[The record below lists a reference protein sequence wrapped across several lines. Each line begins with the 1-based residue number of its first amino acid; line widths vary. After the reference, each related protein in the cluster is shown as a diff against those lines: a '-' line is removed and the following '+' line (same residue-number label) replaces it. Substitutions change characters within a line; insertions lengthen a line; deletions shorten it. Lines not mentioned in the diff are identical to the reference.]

1 MDPNVG
7 SGGPGPRRRPGFPFA
22 AAAPAPYQRPRIMK
36 AILPLG
42 LAAALIA
49 GCAQSKTYTA
59 KPGESKTIKTS
70 AGELTL
76 TATSGAPKLGSVDAE
91 GFTLISDGSWTG
103 WRVNENT
110 KAWSIVN
117 GAFRA
122 QGDRSHNFYY
132 GPLAPFK
139 DFELKVDVMTEPGSN
154 GGIYIH
160 TKYQDSGWPW
170 GGYETQVNQS
180 QGDWRKSGSV
190 YSVQDVKEDVI
201 KGLVKDNEWYT
212 HHIVVK
218 GGNVKIYLNGKLVND
233 FTEEAGRQPGK
244 DFERKLNSGT
254 FALQAHDP
262 KSVVLYKNIRVKK
275 LN

>member
-1 MDPNVG
+1 
-7 SGGPGPRRRPGFPFA
+7 
-22 AAAPAPYQRPRIMK
+22 MK

-59 KPGESKTIKTS
+59 KPGESKTVKTS
-70 AGELTL
+70 AGEMTL
-76 TATSGAPKLGSVDAE
+76 TATSGTPKLGSVDAE

-103 WRVNENT
+103 WRVNENP

-160 TKYQDSGWPW
+160 TKYLDSGWPW

-212 HHIVVK
+212 HHVVVK

>member
-1 MDPNVG
+1 
-7 SGGPGPRRRPGFPFA
+7 
-22 AAAPAPYQRPRIMK
+22 MK
-36 AILPLG
+36 TTCLLAIA
-42 LAAALIA
+42 AAALIG
-49 GCAQSKTYTA
+49 GCASQNS
-59 KPGESKTIKTS
+59 S
-70 AGELTL
+70 
-76 TATSGAPKLGSVDAE
+76 APKTAAVSKSAPGKLGYVDAE
-91 GFTLISDGSWTG
+91 GFTLISDGTWTG
-103 WRVNENT
+103 WRVNENA
-110 KAWSIVN
+110 KAWTIAD

-160 TKYQDSGWPW
+160 TKYQDTGWPW

-190 YSVQDVKEDVI
+190 YSVQDVKAEQLT
-201 KGLVKDNEWYT
+201 GLVTDNAWYT
-212 HHIVVK
+212 HHVVVK

-244 DFERKLNSGT
+244 DFERKLNAGT
-254 FALQAHDP
+254 IALQAHDP
-262 KSVVLYKNIRVKK
+262 KSVVYYKNIRVKK
-275 LN
+275 L

>member
-1 MDPNVG
+1 
-7 SGGPGPRRRPGFPFA
+7 
-22 AAAPAPYQRPRIMK
+22 MK

-49 GCAQSKTYTA
+49 GCAQSKTCTA
-59 KPGESKTIKTS
+59 KNGECKTVKTS
-70 AGELTL
+70 AGEMTL
-76 TATSGAPKLGSVDAE
+76 AASSGAPKLGSVDSE

-110 KAWSIVN
+110 KAWSIGN

-212 HHIVVK
+212 HHVVVK